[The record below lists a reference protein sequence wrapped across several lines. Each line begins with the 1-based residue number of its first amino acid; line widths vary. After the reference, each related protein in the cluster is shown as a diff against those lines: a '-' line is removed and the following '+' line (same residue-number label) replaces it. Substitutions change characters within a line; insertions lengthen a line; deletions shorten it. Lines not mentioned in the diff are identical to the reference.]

1 MKLMRVDSLPRW
13 PTLGRSRLPRIGI
26 GRLFSAVVILVLVA
40 ALVGEIGDAGA
51 AEKKRGKAK
60 EKEKVVERVEA
71 TPIDV
76 SQVWR
81 ETEVFS
87 AQQLVK
93 LEPIL
98 RASKCTNEK
107 VGCPYLDNGRTGS
120 EASFTFRLIPWNVS
134 SKHRSYLVRNDRCG
148 AGGCDQGLF
157 VQMDGRWRLV
167 VEMFGTLER
176 LSSMTLGFNDL
187 VVQPRGQP
195 PVRVVWDGQ
204 TYRGPER

>member
-1 MKLMRVDSLPRW
+1 MKLMRVDCLSRW
-13 PTLGRSRLPRIGI
+13 PNLVRLHLIGVFA
-26 GRLFSAVVILVLVA
+26 LALVLV
-40 ALVGEIGDAGA
+40 LVGDFGDVGA

-60 EKEKVVERVEA
+60 EKEKTAERVEA

-98 RASKCTNEK
+98 RASKCTKEK

-134 SKHRSYLVRNDRCG
+134 SKYRSYLVHNDRCG

-157 VQMDGRWRLV
+157 VQIDGRWRLV

>member
-1 MKLMRVDSLPRW
+1 MASMRLDSLHGWLSVLRPA
-13 PTLGRSRLPRIGI
+13 PSTIGSVLSV
-26 GRLFSAVVILVLVA
+26 GVLVVLLL
-40 ALVGEIGDAGA
+40 ALVGDVSDAGA

-60 EKEKVVERVEA
+60 EKEKAVERVEA
-71 TPIDV
+71 TPIDA

-120 EASFTFRLIPWNVS
+120 EASFSFRLIPWKVSS

-157 VQMDGRWRLV
+157 VQIDGRWRLV

-187 VVQPRGQP
+187 VVQPRGQR

-204 TYRGPER
+204 TYREPER